1 MTMMMT
7 MMRMTMTTM
16 TKMMKMIMLWRQK
29 LSESVVIEE
38 DRDDI
43 DKEKS

>member
-1 MTMMMT
+1 
-7 MMRMTMTTM
+7 MTTM
-16 TKMMKMIMLWRQK
+16 TKMTMMMMIMLWHQK

-43 DKEKS
+43 DKEKVNVVHHDD

>member
-1 MTMMMT
+1 
-7 MMRMTMTTM
+7 
-16 TKMMKMIMLWRQK
+16 MLWRQK

-43 DKEKS
+43 DKEKVNVDHHDD